1 MPYIWKYI
9 WVSSFLLGLSVGQS
23 LAQEN
28 NYEGMWRGLLSQND
42 RTVMYEVVLKLYYES
57 DSTLFGTSKIVH
69 RNGNYSEFYIE
80 GVYKDDQLVF
90 KDQILI
96 KETGSSHQFHWCVK
110 EYFAQL
116 SGSDDKWT
124 LEGNWEND
132 GTTYSQGKFEQG
144 KFNCQPG
151 KFSLT
156 KVKGATIFKPG
167 VDEKVRYFQGRYVE
181 VQQILEVDAD
191 SLELNFIDN
200 NQIDN
205 DTITI
210 FFNKDMMVKQ
220 HHLSHDSLKV
230 MVKILPGTDNL
241 LIVYANNVGTMP
253 PNTAAMIYF
262 ENGVKKEI
270 SLKSD
275 RSKNAGIIFRK
286 KED

>member
-1 MPYIWKYI
+1 MPFHWKYLLP
-9 WVSSFLLGLSVGQS
+9 FLLTTILSSGHS
-23 LAQEN
+23 IAQEN
-28 NYEGMWRGLLSQND
+28 NYEGLWKGLLSQHD
-42 RTVMYEVVLKLYYES
+42 RAVMYEVVLKLYYES

-69 RNGNYSEFYIE
+69 KNGNYSEFYVE
-80 GVYKDDQLVF
+80 GTYKDNQLVF

-110 EYFAQL
+110 KYFAQL
-116 SGSDDKWT
+116 TGSNDKWT

-132 GTTYSQGKFEQG
+132 GTTYSLGKFHEG

-167 VDEKVRYFQGRYVE
+167 VDDKVRYFQGRYVE
-181 VQQILEVDAD
+181 VQQIVEIDAD

-210 FFNKDMMVKQ
+210 FFNKDLMKKQ
-220 HHLSHDSLKV
+220 HHLSHDTLKV
-230 MVKILPGTDNL
+230 MVKILPKTENL

-253 PNTAAMIYF
+253 PNTAALIYF